1 MFWRNVI
8 FAIVTILTLSVF
20 WIGISDIVL
29 LIKIKSYDPTL
40 WEKERPWRRGAG
52 IAKIIDQIEDD
63 EIQRWNRRHNE
74 SLKVFLIAFI
84 SSILLSFT
92 IVYFKRP

>member
-8 FAIVTILTLSVF
+8 FAIFAILTMSVF
-20 WIGISDIVL
+20 WVGISDIIL
-29 LIKIKSYDPTL
+29 LMKIKIHDPIL

-63 EIQRWNRRHNE
+63 EIQNGTG
-74 SLKVFLIAFI
+74 
-84 SSILLSFT
+84 FT
-92 IVYFKRP
+92 MKA